1 MNVNSRNAK
10 LFDGGNSMEKNY
22 TIKDVS
28 ELLNIPKSTI
38 RYWDEQGLISTTRNE
53 ENGYRTFDLEDLFKI
68 YDIDFYRKMGIPIK
82 DMLNLYKKTPTDL
95 YAAMEATEEQLG
107 QEIKRLQ
114 HKYKEIKKRKLHL
127 HALIDLETLVFS
139 DEPIPFDKIVVV
151 DIEDPEEMKV
161 YMEHISTLGIYGDL
175 SESNELTYGICLAN
189 HVNKKS
195 LDKVI
200 WLKES
205 SSQYKGFI
213 LKVNTQDTRLN
224 NIEEVKKRLAK
235 QGFETG
241 IVVGE
246 HILTQLEEENQYIEY
261 YYGWI
266 EILGEK

>member
-1 MNVNSRNAK
+1 
-10 LFDGGNSMEKNY
+10 
-22 TIKDVS
+22 
-28 ELLNIPKSTI
+28 
-38 RYWDEQGLISTTRNE
+38 
-53 ENGYRTFDLEDLFKI
+53 
-68 YDIDFYRKMGIPIK
+68 
-82 DMLNLYKKTPTDL
+82 
-95 YAAMEATEEQLG
+95 MEATEEQLG

-200 WLKES
+200 WLKEP

>member
-1 MNVNSRNAK
+1 
-10 LFDGGNSMEKNY
+10 MEKNY

-95 YAAMEATEEQLG
+95 YATMEATEEQLG

-114 HKYKEIKKRKLHL
+114 QKYKEIKKRKLHL

-266 EILGEK
+266 EILGKK

>member
-1 MNVNSRNAK
+1 
-10 LFDGGNSMEKNY
+10 MEKNY

-82 DMLNLYKKTPTDL
+82 DMLNLYKKTPT
-95 YAAMEATEEQLG
+95 
-107 QEIKRLQ
+107 
-114 HKYKEIKKRKLHL
+114 KEIKKRKLHL

>member
-1 MNVNSRNAK
+1 
-10 LFDGGNSMEKNY
+10 
-22 TIKDVS
+22 
-28 ELLNIPKSTI
+28 
-38 RYWDEQGLISTTRNE
+38 
-53 ENGYRTFDLEDLFKI
+53 
-68 YDIDFYRKMGIPIK
+68 
-82 DMLNLYKKTPTDL
+82 
-95 YAAMEATEEQLG
+95 
-107 QEIKRLQ
+107 
-114 HKYKEIKKRKLHL
+114 
-127 HALIDLETLVFS
+127 
-139 DEPIPFDKIVVV
+139 
-151 DIEDPEEMKV
+151 MKV

-266 EILGEK
+266 EILGEKVKQLKKGTSNSKCS